1 MDIPFR
7 PIVPDEVLAFAR
19 TTATGFGESPESW
32 LERDRAWISFAL
44 DRTIAGFDGD
54 SIVATGRNYPLELT
68 VPGGQILRAAG
79 VSEIVVLPTHRR
91 RGVLR
96 KMMTIL
102 LQDAIDRD
110 EPVSMLTAS
119 EGSIYQRFGFGIST
133 RSAGIRI
140 DVRDLKFTRPLP
152 PGRLRMVEKDA
163 ARKIQPEV
171 FERVRRTHP
180 GAVSRPDEWWVQ
192 QYDPE
197 GDTRFDVLFEAENG
211 TVDGY
216 VCYGIKETWG
226 PTGAEN
232 AVLVRDFVSA
242 SDAAAHALWR
252 FLAEIDLV
260 RTIRFRQQPLDSPL
274 PWLLESPRGVRTETH
289 DIVWTRL
296 IDVPTALGA
305 RTYPV
310 AGRVVVD
317 IDDPSLPDGA
327 AAGPF
332 AVDGAPDGAEVKR
345 VNDGP
350 DLRCDVSAASAAW
363 LGGVRWSE
371 LARAGLVEERTDGAL
386 ARADAMFASSPL
398 PYPFTWF

>member
-1 MDIPFR
+1 
-7 PIVPDEVLAFAR
+7 
-19 TTATGFGESPESW
+19 
-32 LERDRAWISFAL
+32 
-44 DRTIAGFDGD
+44 
-54 SIVATGRNYPLELT
+54 
-68 VPGGQILRAAG
+68 
-79 VSEIVVLPTHRR
+79 
-91 RGVLR
+91 
-96 KMMTIL
+96 
-102 LQDAIDRD
+102 
-110 EPVSMLTAS
+110 
-119 EGSIYQRFGFGIST
+119 
-133 RSAGIRI
+133 
-140 DVRDLKFTRPLP
+140 
-152 PGRLRMVEKDA
+152 
-163 ARKIQPEV
+163 
-171 FERVRRTHP
+171 
-180 GAVSRPDEWWVQ
+180 
-192 QYDPE
+192 
-197 GDTRFDVLFEAENG
+197 
-211 TVDGY
+211 
-216 VCYGIKETWG
+216 
-226 PTGAEN
+226 
-232 AVLVRDFVSA
+232 VSA

-289 DIVWTRL
+289 DFVWTRL

-317 IDDPSLPDGA
+317 IGDPSLPDGA
-327 AAGPF
+327 AAGTF